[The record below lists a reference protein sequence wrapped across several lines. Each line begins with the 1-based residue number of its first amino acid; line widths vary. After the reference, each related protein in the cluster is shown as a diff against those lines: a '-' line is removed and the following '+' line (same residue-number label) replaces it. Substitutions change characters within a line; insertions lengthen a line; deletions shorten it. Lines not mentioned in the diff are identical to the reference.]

1 MKIVSFMSW
10 CEKYSANS
18 HGTDEYAIRHLNFAY
33 WLNKANKP
41 TKTVYNL
48 SISHVNNS
56 YITTPNITVIRTL
69 CGLFYVFT
77 LNTKTHIFLTIY
89 VSINPIHHQKQYTI
103 HNEVRSA

>member
-56 YITTPNITVIRTL
+56 YITTPK
-69 CGLFYVFT
+69 CYSY
-77 LNTKTHIFLTIY
+77 THIVRLVLCF
-89 VSINPIHHQKQYTI
+89 HAQYKNAHI
-103 HNEVRSA
+103 FDNICVH